1 MSTTKVTDSLRT
13 VTAVDGSKITT
24 GTIPEARIAA
34 LAASKLTGAL
44 PAISGANLT
53 NLPSEITKSSSDP
66 TISTNPAG
74 GVGTVWANTTS
85 GEMYICTTATA
96 GANVWTNVGPGTGNV
111 VPITHI
117 SATGGTITTD
127 GDYKVHSFTS
137 SGTFTVIDTFATGVE
152 YLVIAGG
159 GGGSQSYAGGGG
171 AGGYL
176 TATGFAVLASTAY
189 SITVGAGG
197 TGHPSPGVIGGN
209 SVFST
214 ITSVGGG
221 RGGHTNGEA
230 GGAGGSGGGGAWR
243 SSSGGAGGA
252 ATAGQGNAGG
262 SSTTNQYGGAG
273 GGGAG
278 SVGLSNSGSA
288 GGNGGTG
295 LSSSITGSAVS
306 RGGGGGGGGSG
317 SQGVGVDGGGT
328 GQGSAGVA
336 NKGGGGGG
344 AWSGNGQSGGSGIVI
359 IRYKFQN

>member
-1 MSTTKVTDSLRT
+1 
-13 VTAVDGSKITT
+13 
-24 GTIPEARIAA
+24 
-34 LAASKLTGAL
+34 
-44 PAISGANLT
+44 
-53 NLPSEITKSSSDP
+53 LPSDITKSSSDP

-96 GANVWTNVGPGTGNV
+96 GANVWTNVGPGTGSV
-111 VPITHI
+111 IPILHI

-137 SGTFTVIDTFATGVE
+137 SGTFTVTNTFATGVE

-197 TGHPSPGVIGGN
+197 AGHPSPGVIGGN

-221 RGGHTNGEA
+221 RGGYTNGEA
-230 GGAGGSGGGGAWR
+230 GGAGGSGGGGAWT

-262 SSTTNQYGGAG
+262 SSTTNQYGGSG

-278 SVGLSNSGSA
+278 SVGLSNSGSSGGA
-288 GGNGGTG
+288 GGNG
-295 LSSSITGSAVS
+295 LSSSITGSAVY
-306 RGGGGGGGGSG
+306 RAGGGGGGASG
-317 SQGVGVDGGGT
+317 TNGAGVHGGGT
-328 GQGSAGVA
+328 GEGSDAVA

-344 AWSGNGQSGGSGIVI
+344 AWNGEGKSGGSGIVI